1 MLDTK
6 NFFGLN
12 FSLLEIKKA
21 LKKGDQVIAQVSDER
36 FEIAKHH
43 SATHL
48 LQSALREVLGSHVSQ
63 AGSLVNPSDCA
74 LISRML
80 KRSMMKS

>member
-1 MLDTK
+1 M
-6 NFFGLN
+6 
-12 FSLLEIKKA
+12 
-21 LKKGDQVIAQVSDER
+21 IAQVSDER

-63 AGSLVNPSDCA
+63 AGEFSGIQAIA
-74 LISRML
+74 L
-80 KRSMMKS
+80 